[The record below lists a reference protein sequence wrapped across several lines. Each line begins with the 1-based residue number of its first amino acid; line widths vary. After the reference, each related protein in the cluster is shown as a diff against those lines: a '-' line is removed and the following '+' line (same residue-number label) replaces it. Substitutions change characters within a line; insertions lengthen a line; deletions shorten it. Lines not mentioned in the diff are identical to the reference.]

1 MSGAKET
8 FWTLDCIDMNYPT
21 LDWLLISAERKRKK
35 KKKSKEFFVTNWSVR
50 VFHCFVV
57 MVSSHPVT
65 VCPRLCCDGF
75 RSSCNSL
82 STSFTVLLWWFQV
95 ILVDFAAQARHCSVC
110 TTLCTLG
117 YNWLSKQFVS
127 VGTERCNT
135 GVHGQHRYWLIARCW
150 LVCGQ
155 WLRETYWQILT
166 VRWINSK
173 WYSLIDTD
181 R

>member
-1 MSGAKET
+1 MYSRGWLWRWPRKFEYQNERSKGNVLNFGLYWHELSHTRLVAHLSWTEAK
-8 FWTLDCIDMNYPT
+8 
-21 LDWLLISAERKRKK
+21 
-35 KKKSKEFFVTNWSVR
+35 KEKEVKR
-50 VFHCFVV
+50 VFCNKL
-57 MVSSHPVT
+57 
-65 VCPRLCCDGF
+65 VCPRLSLFCCDGF
-75 RSSCNSL
+75 KSSCNSL
-82 STSFTVLLWWFQV
+82 PTSLLWWFQV